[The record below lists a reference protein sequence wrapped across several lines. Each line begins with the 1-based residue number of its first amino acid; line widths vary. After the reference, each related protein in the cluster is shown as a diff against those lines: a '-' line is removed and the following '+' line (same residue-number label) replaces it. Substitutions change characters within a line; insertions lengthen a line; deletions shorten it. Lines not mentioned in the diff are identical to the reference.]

1 MQSVTS
7 EFKRKLIESR
17 HLFLELF
24 FFLVECY
31 HIAFAW
37 MMLLD
42 PIVTARFYYNNYYKA
57 TCLNWKQQSSR
68 VKEAAYTFEETPIK
82 P

>member
-7 EFKRKLIESR
+7 EFKRKLFESR

-37 MMLLD
+37 MVPLD
-42 PIVTARFYYNNYYKA
+42 PFVTSRYYYNYYKA
-57 TCLNWKQQSSR
+57 TWLEWTQESSR
-68 VKEAAYTFEETPIK
+68 VKEAAYKFEETPIK